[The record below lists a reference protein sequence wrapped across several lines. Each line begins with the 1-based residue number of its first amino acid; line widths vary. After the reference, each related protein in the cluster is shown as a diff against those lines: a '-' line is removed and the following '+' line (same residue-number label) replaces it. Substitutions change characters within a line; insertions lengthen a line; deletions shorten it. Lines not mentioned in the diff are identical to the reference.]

1 MRICGELNLLGNAG
15 KKCADEEWKTAEEKG
30 DTKCPVP
37 NMAQVQQG
45 PFGPER
51 IPEIDG
57 LKGYR
62 RTKLEENS
70 LEDLHRLLFSPESGV
85 SPTLSLSHMTHL

>member
-1 MRICGELNLLGNAG
+1 MRICGEFNLLGNAG
-15 KKCADEEWKTAEEKG
+15 KKCAAEEWKTAEERG

-37 NMAQVQQG
+37 NMAQVQQD

-51 IPEIDG
+51 IPERDG

-70 LEDLHRLLFSPESGV
+70 LEDLHSSRVKTCFL
-85 SPTLSLSHMTHL
+85 T

>member
-15 KKCADEEWKTAEEKG
+15 KKCAAAEWKTAEDRGDRG

-57 LKGYR
+57 LMYVYD
-62 RTKLEENS
+62 EWSS
-70 LEDLHRLLFSPESGV
+70 L
-85 SPTLSLSHMTHL
+85 